1 MRLVSKPGLASHA
14 DFPPKTLQRAVFWA
28 FRSSY
33 KPCMTRKPVPGRGQ
47 DPERGRQQRPLSQ
60 ALPLEG
66 ASNFRDLGG
75 HRGAGGARVVPG
87 KVFRADGLHR
97 LVPADRSVLDPL
109 GIEVVFDLRSERE
122 LENDGT
128 GEFVA
133 GRRHVHVPLVR
144 ISLSPFSPEIDWANL
159 QLQERYVEMLH
170 EGGESMRTIFGW
182 LASSASGA
190 CVFHCTGG
198 KDRTGVVAAVLL
210 RVLGVSR
217 DDVIADYA
225 VSEKNLRSVL
235 ESYRDEM
242 IRQGMDDAAI
252 AYLTSSPPER
262 MERTLA
268 ELDRIWGS
276 PESYLQSVGVNADV
290 INRLRASLLED

>member
-1 MRLVSKPGLASHA
+1 
-14 DFPPKTLQRAVFWA
+14 
-28 FRSSY
+28 
-33 KPCMTRKPVPGRGQ
+33 MTRKPATGHRHGRGEGTEPAGEQ
-47 DPERGRQQRPLSQ
+47 AELSQ

-75 HRGAGGARVVPG
+75 HRGADGARVVRG
-87 KVFRADGLHR
+87 RVFRADALHR
-97 LVPADRSVLDPL
+97 LGEADSSVLDPL

-128 GEFVA
+128 GDFVA
-133 GRRHVHVPLVR
+133 GRRHVHVPLVQ

-170 EGGESMRTIFGW
+170 EGGESMRRIFGW
-182 LASSASGA
+182 LASDESGA

-210 RVLGVSR
+210 RLLGVSQA
-217 DDVIADYA
+217 DVIADYA
-225 VSEKNLRSVL
+225 VSEGNLRSVL

-242 IRQGMDDAAI
+242 IRLGMDDAAI

-262 MERTLA
+262 MERTLD

-276 PESYLQSVGVNADV
+276 PEAYLHSIGIDEAVVG
-290 INRLRASLLED
+290 RLRETLLED